1 MSITV
6 NPLRSVLDQ
15 FYQRLTALKGVLFHL
30 ETQLHGYRDM
40 LVDPGQGEDSDL
52 ARLFCG
58 TRLVVSD
65 LTEWPANGWRVN
77 YPLQA
82 FFSQGR
88 QYVDM
93 IDLIIRNHSHWTI
106 SQAYEAFETYLYNVV
121 ANYLYHDQTCIEQA
135 LQKKLKG
142 TPQDLSTFRQAVRR
156 VYRGKQNRQIFAYL
170 RGLAPKLQLAE
181 AKNNRGMDLGEWYE
195 VVSEVRHAITHAD
208 SLIKSTRAWNNSWLF
223 LLTANF
229 PGTGTADGYRLSLE
243 HDSAT
248 KVLTIFAEYALQI
261 DKHLCR
267 AAGYHWSIKR
277 RVGV

>member
-142 TPQDLSTFRQAVRR
+142 TPQDLSTLRQTVHQ
-156 VYRGKQNRQIFAYL
+156 VYKQNRQIFAYL
-170 RGLAPKLQLAE
+170 RRLAPELQVAE
-181 AKNNRGMDLGEWYE
+181 AKNNRTMDLSEWYE

-208 SLIKSTRAWNNSWLF
+208 SLIKSVRTSAWSKSRLF
-223 LLTANF
+223 LLRACF
-229 PGTGTADGYRLSLE
+229 PGKKTADGFRLSLE

-248 KVLTIFAEYALQI
+248 KALTMFAEYALQ
-261 DKHLCR
+261 D
-267 AAGYHWSIKR
+267 
-277 RVGV
+277 